1 VIHPFDRT
9 NTGRFVDLLN
19 SGNEKVADISS
30 FIIIDK
36 DLKRDVGLDSGIQD
50 RTFVARVD
58 TVYGK
63 MIRDY
68 IKSKAPTL
76 LFAEHRLNFQTEC
89 GSYYTLAW
97 LLGATL
103 ALQVLFT
110 LPYVAYSSKRQRF
123 IENQYSIPAL

>member
-1 VIHPFDRT
+1 MIHPFDRT

-58 TVYGK
+58 TVYGQ

-68 IKSKAPTL
+68 IKSKAPT
-76 LFAEHRLNFQTEC
+76 
-89 GSYYTLAW
+89 
-97 LLGATL
+97 
-103 ALQVLFT
+103 
-110 LPYVAYSSKRQRF
+110 
-123 IENQYSIPAL
+123 